1 MTTINPPDVKAHH
14 KSCTASFL
22 ALGHH
27 PQLVHTVCACITK
40 MNLIIK
46 SSRDAE
52 LSTRLLFKDLAVKE
66 KKAPESMGI
75 SHSLASHQD
84 GHTWLQGISLR
95 HSAIL
100 YRSMDSLASL

>member
-1 MTTINPPDVKAHH
+1 MTTINLPDVKAHH

-27 PQLVHTVCACITK
+27 RQLVHTVCACVTK

-52 LSTRLLFKDLAVKE
+52 LSTRLLLKGSSCKRKE
-66 KKAPESMGI
+66 GS
-75 SHSLASHQD
+75 
-84 GHTWLQGISLR
+84 
-95 HSAIL
+95 
-100 YRSMDSLASL
+100 